1 MAIGLPISLNCGD
14 GLMVCWETFVA
25 RLRRLRV
32 VPPESNEK
40 ELQEEL
46 GVNTHEEAERLVRRM
61 SDAEII
67 KLAERL
73 RARKRRTAEEMTAYA

>member
-1 MAIGLPISLNCGD
+1 
-14 GLMVCWETFVA
+14 MVCRETFVA
-25 RLRRLRV
+25 RLRGLRI

-46 GVNTHEEAERLVRRM
+46 GVDTHEEAERLVRRM

-67 KLAERL
+67 QLAERV
-73 RARKRRTAEEMTAYA
+73 RRRMSRTAEEMAAYA

>member
-1 MAIGLPISLNCGD
+1 
-14 GLMVCWETFVA
+14 MVCWETFVA

-46 GVNTHEEAERLVRRM
+46 GVATHEEAERLLRRM

-67 KLAERL
+67 RLAERL
-73 RARKRRTAEEMTAYA
+73 RKRKRRTAEEMTAYA